1 MKKRSVFPIIL
12 KSLALFCAIAA
23 AGGFCKSFLMRECS
37 NIAKELKKAEND
49 LRALNREN
57 DFWDAEIAKVHAPAF
72 LRDAVRVILHDG
84 LDQAGHIGEVIIERV
99 AVDAAVLD
107 DIPDGYSVQRL
118 LVQQLQKR
126 FHDGFTGK
134 GRHCSFLL
142 GGGGFR

>member
-72 LRDAVRVILHDG
+72 LRSKAGAALMPPAADRLVLAYQITEIL
-84 LDQAGHIGEVIIERV
+84 
-99 AVDAAVLD
+99 
-107 DIPDGYSVQRL
+107 PDGQKSTKRL
-118 LVQQLQKR
+118 LARRQGSQKIFKTAQR
-126 FHDGFTGK
+126 
-134 GRHCSFLL
+134 
-142 GGGGFR
+142 